1 MSYITNNLIAFD
13 QMANALFA
21 GSPDE
26 TLSARAYRLS
36 VERGRHW
43 PRKAIDAFFLVFFW
57 QKEHCR
63 QAHVSEVLR
72 KHLPEQYQT
81 G

>member
-36 VERGRHW
+36 RDRGRHW
-43 PRKAIDAFFLVFFW
+43 PRRIIDALFFW
-57 QKEHCR
+57 QSAHCQ
-63 QAHVSEVLR
+63 QAYLSELLR
-72 KHLPEQYQT
+72 KQLPKQYRAE
-81 G
+81 

>member
-13 QMANALFA
+13 QMVNALFA

-36 VERGRHW
+36 RDRGRHW
-43 PRKAIDAFFLVFFW
+43 PRRIIDALFFR
-57 QKEHCR
+57 QSAHCQ
-63 QAHVSEVLR
+63 QAYLSELLR
-72 KHLPEQYQT
+72 KQLPKQYRAE
-81 G
+81 

>member
-1 MSYITNNLIAFD
+1 MSYITNNLIALD

-43 PRKAIDAFFLVFFW
+43 PRRIIDALFCW
-57 QKEHCR
+57 QSAHCQ
-63 QAHVSEVLR
+63 QAYLSELLR
-72 KHLPEQYQT
+72 KQLPKQY
-81 G
+81 GAE